1 MGEKSKGLLKTTEES
16 AVRQLRTVFRKGNT
30 LKFTELNL
38 SAELMA
44 EIENAGFTEPSPI
57 QEQTIPLALEGKD
70 VIGQAQTGTGKTAA
84 FGFPTLEKINTENQ
98 TIQALVIAP
107 TRELAVQSQEELFRF
122 GRAKGVKV
130 RSVYGGS
137 SIEKQIKALRS
148 GAHIVVGTPG
158 RLLDLIKR
166 KALRLDNIE
175 TLILDEADEM
185 LNMGFLEDIEAIIS
199 RVPESRQTLL
209 FSATM
214 PDAIKRI
221 GVQFMKDPEHVKIA
235 AKELTTDLVD
245 QYYIRV
251 REGEKFDTM
260 TRLMDVDQPE
270 LAIVFGRTKRR
281 VDELTRGLK
290 IRGFRAEGIHG
301 DLDQNKRLR
310 VLRDFKNGNLDVLV
324 ATDVAAR
331 GLDISGVTHV
341 YNYDIP
347 QEAESYVHR
356 IGRTG
361 RAGQSG
367 QSITFVSP
375 NEMGY
380 LAIIENT
387 TKKRMKGLKP
397 ATAEDAFQA
406 KKKVALKKIERD
418 FANET
423 IRANFEKFGKDA
435 RELAAEFSPEEL
447 AMYILT
453 LTVQDPDMQEKV
465 EIAQE
470 RPLPF
475 KPAGGGFKGKGGGG
489 RRNDRG
495 GNRDRNDRDRGGY
508 RGDRR
513 RGDRDRNDRDFK
525 RRDRD
530 DRDRFKK
537 DNRHKDNKKPHKNTS
552 SEKKTGFVI
561 RNKGDK

>member
-1 MGEKSKGLLKTTEES
+1 MYKLS
-16 AVRQLRTVFRKGNT
+16 AIGWLRTIFRKKNN
-30 LKFTELNL
+30 LKFNEFNL
-38 SAELMA
+38 SADLLA
-44 EIENAGFTEPSPI
+44 EIEKAGFVEASPI

-84 FGFPTLEKINTENQ
+84 FGLPTLEKIRTEEA

-122 GRAKGVKV
+122 GRSKGVKV

-137 SIEKQIKALRS
+137 NIEKQIKALKS

-166 KALRLDNIE
+166 KALKLQDIE

-199 RVPESRQTLL
+199 RVPENRQTLL

-214 PDAIKRI
+214 PEAIKRI

-235 AKELTTDLVD
+235 AKELTTELVD

-251 REGEKFDTM
+251 KEQEKFDTM
-260 TRLMDVDQPE
+260 TRLMDVEQPE

-310 VLRDFKNGNLDVLV
+310 VLRDFKNGNLDILV

-347 QEAESYVHR
+347 QDPESYVHR

-361 RAGQSG
+361 RAGKSG
-367 QSITFVSP
+367 QSITFVAP

-380 LAIIENT
+380 LQIIENL

-397 ATAEDAFQA
+397 ATAEEAFQA
-406 KKKVALKKIERD
+406 KKHVALKKIERD
-418 FANET
+418 FADET
-423 IRANFEKFGKDA
+423 IRGNFDKFAKDA
-435 RELAAEFSPEEL
+435 LKLAAEFSPEEL
-447 AMYILT
+447 AMYILS
-453 LTVQDPDMQEKV
+453 LTVQDPDSLPEV
-465 EIAQE
+465 EIARE
-470 RPLPF
+470 KPLPF
-475 KPAGGGFKGKGGGG
+475 KPSGGGFGAKGKSGRGG
-489 RRNDRG
+489 RR
-495 GNRDRNDRDRGGY
+495 
-508 RGDRR
+508 GD
-513 RGDRDRNDRDFK
+513 D

-530 DRDRFKK
+530 RRGNGRRDDFKKGSSKNDRFEKEK
-537 DNRHKDNKKPHKNTS
+537 RYRKDNKKPRNTS

>member
-1 MGEKSKGLLKTTEES
+1 M
-16 AVRQLRTVFRKGNT
+16 
-30 LKFTELNL
+30 KFNELHLSTELL
-38 SAELMA
+38 A
-44 EIENAGFTEPSPI
+44 EIEKAGFVEASPI
-57 QEQTIPLALEGKD
+57 QEQTIPLAMAGKD

-84 FGFPTLEKINTENQ
+84 FGFPTLEKIDTDNPAV
-98 TIQALVIAP
+98 QALIIAP

-122 GRAKGVKV
+122 GRSKGVKV

-137 SIEKQIKALRS
+137 SIEKQIKALKS

-166 KALRLDNIE
+166 KALKLNQIE

-185 LNMGFLEDIEAIIS
+185 LNMGFLEDIESIIS
-199 RVPESRQTLL
+199 RVPEERQTLL

-221 GVQFMKDPEHVKIA
+221 GVKFMKEPEYVKIA
-235 AKELTTDLVD
+235 AKELTTELVD

-251 REGEKFDTM
+251 KENEKFDTM
-260 TRLMDVDQPE
+260 TRLMDVEQPE
-270 LAIVFGRTKRR
+270 LSIVFGRTKRR

-301 DLDQNKRLR
+301 DLDQGKRLR

-347 QEAESYVHR
+347 QDPESYVHR

-361 RAGQSG
+361 RAGKSG
-367 QSITFVSP
+367 QSITFVAP

-380 LAIIENT
+380 LQIIENL

-397 ATAEDAFQA
+397 ATAEEAFQA

-418 FANET
+418 FADES
-423 IRANFEKFGKDA
+423 IRSNFEKFGKDA
-435 RELAAEFSPEEL
+435 RKLAAEFSPEEL
-447 AMYILT
+447 AMYILS
-453 LTVQDPDMQEKV
+453 LTVQDPDALTEV
-465 EIAQE
+465 EIARE
-470 RPLPF
+470 KPLPF
-475 KPAGGGFKGKGGGG
+475 KPSGGGFGGKGKGS
-489 RRNDRG
+489 RG
-495 GNRDRNDRDRGGY
+495 GNSNCRSNENRRDRGG
-508 RGDRR
+508 
-513 RGDRDRNDRDFK
+513 
-525 RRDRD
+525 RRDQ
-530 DRDRFKK
+530 FKK
-537 DNRHKDNKKPHKNTS
+537 GRKDERFDKENRYRKDHKKPRNTS

>member
-1 MGEKSKGLLKTTEES
+1 M
-16 AVRQLRTVFRKGNT
+16 
-30 LKFTELNL
+30 KFNELHLSTELL
-38 SAELMA
+38 A
-44 EIENAGFTEPSPI
+44 EIEKAGFVEASPI
-57 QEQTIPLALEGKD
+57 QEQTIPLAMAGKD

-84 FGFPTLEKINTENQ
+84 FGFPTLEKIDTDNPAV
-98 TIQALVIAP
+98 QALVIAP

-122 GRAKGVKV
+122 GRSKGVKV

-137 SIEKQIKALRS
+137 SIEKQIKALKS

-166 KALRLDNIE
+166 KALKLDQIE

-185 LNMGFLEDIEAIIS
+185 LNMGFLEDIESIIS
-199 RVPESRQTLL
+199 RVPEERQTLL

-221 GVQFMKDPEHVKIA
+221 GVKFMKEPEHVKIA
-235 AKELTTDLVD
+235 AKELTTELVD

-251 REGEKFDTM
+251 KENEKFDTM
-260 TRLMDVDQPE
+260 TRLMDVEQPE
-270 LAIVFGRTKRR
+270 LSIVFGRTKRR

-301 DLDQNKRLR
+301 DLDQGKRLR

-347 QEAESYVHR
+347 QDPESYVHR

-361 RAGQSG
+361 RAGKSG
-367 QSITFVSP
+367 QSITFVAP

-380 LAIIENT
+380 LQIIENL

-397 ATAEDAFQA
+397 ATAEEAFQA

-418 FANET
+418 FADES
-423 IRANFEKFGKDA
+423 IRSNFEKFSKDA
-435 RELAAEFSPEEL
+435 RKLAAEFSPEEL
-447 AMYILT
+447 AMYILS
-453 LTVQDPDMQEKV
+453 LTVQDPDTLPEV
-465 EIAQE
+465 EIARE
-470 RPLPF
+470 KPLPF
-475 KPAGGGFKGKGGGG
+475 KPSGGGFGGKGKGS
-489 RRNDRG
+489 RG
-495 GNRDRNDRDRGGY
+495 GNGNRRNNDNRRDRGG
-508 RGDRR
+508 
-513 RGDRDRNDRDFK
+513 
-525 RRDRD
+525 RRDQ
-530 DRDRFKK
+530 FKK
-537 DNRHKDNKKPHKNTS
+537 GRKEERFDKENRYRKDHKKPRNTS

>member
-1 MGEKSKGLLKTTEES
+1 M
-16 AVRQLRTVFRKGNT
+16 
-30 LKFTELNL
+30 KFIELNL
-38 SAELMA
+38 SDAILA
-44 EIENAGFTEPSPI
+44 AIEKAGFETPSPI

-84 FGFPTLEKINTENQ
+84 FGLPTLNKIDVGNPA
-98 TIQALVIAP
+98 IQALVIAP

-122 GRAKGVKV
+122 GREKGVKV

-137 SIEKQIKALRS
+137 SIEKQIKALKS

-166 KALRLDNIE
+166 KALKLNGIE

-185 LNMGFLEDIEAIIS
+185 LNMGFLEDIESIIS

-245 QYYIRV
+245 QYYIRIK
-251 REGEKFDTM
+251 ENEKFDTM

-270 LAIVFGRTKRR
+270 LSIVFGRTKRR

-290 IRGFRAEGIHG
+290 LRGYRAEGIHG
-301 DLDQNKRLR
+301 DLDQGKRLR
-310 VLRDFKNGNLDVLV
+310 VLRDFKNDNLDILV

-347 QEAESYVHR
+347 QDPESYVHR

-361 RAGQSG
+361 RAGKSG
-367 QSITFVSP
+367 LSITFVSP

-380 LAIIENT
+380 LKIIEDL
-387 TKKRMKGLKP
+387 TKKRMKGMKP
-397 ATAEDAFQA
+397 ATAEEAFKA
-406 KKKVALKKIERD
+406 SKRVALKKIERD
-418 FANET
+418 FADEKV
-423 IRANFEKFGKDA
+423 RANFDKFKGDA
-435 RELAAEFSPEEL
+435 IKLAQEFTPEEL
-447 AMYILT
+447 AQYILT
-453 LTVQDPDMQEKV
+453 LTVQDPEMMPKV
-465 EIAQE
+465 EIANE
-470 RPLPF
+470 KPLPF
-475 KPAGGGFKGKGGGG
+475 KYVGGKGGGRG
-489 RRNDRG
+489 RSDRRSNDRNRG
-495 GNRDRNDRDRGGY
+495 GRNRSDRNGE
-508 RGDRR
+508 RR
-513 RGDRDRNDRDFK
+513 EFK
-525 RRDRD
+525 RTSNKNR
-530 DRDRFKK
+530 K
-537 DNRHKDNKKPHKNTS
+537 DFYNKDNKKPHRTS
-552 SEKKTGFVI
+552 SEKKNGFVI

>member
-1 MGEKSKGLLKTTEES
+1 M
-16 AVRQLRTVFRKGNT
+16 
-30 LKFTELNL
+30 KFTELHL
-38 SAELMA
+38 AEDILQA
-44 EIENAGFTEPSPI
+44 VDKAGFVEPSPI
-57 QEQTIPLALEGKD
+57 QELTIPLALEGKD

-84 FGFPTLEKINTENQ
+84 FGLPTLNKIDAENKA
-98 TIQALVIAP
+98 IQALVIAP

-122 GRAKGVKV
+122 GREKGVKV

-166 KALRLDNIE
+166 RALKLNTVE

-199 RVPESRQTLL
+199 HVPEERQTLL

-221 GVQFMKDPEHVKIA
+221 GVKFMKEPEHVKIA
-235 AKELTTDLVD
+235 AKELTSDKVE
-245 QYYIRV
+245 QFYIRV
-251 REGEKFDTM
+251 KEQEKFDTM
-260 TRLMDVDQPE
+260 TRLIDVDQPE
-270 LAIVFGRTKRR
+270 LSIVFGRTKRR

-290 IRGFRAEGIHG
+290 LRGYRAEGIHG

-310 VLRDFKNGNLDVLV
+310 VIRDFKNDNLDILV

-347 QEAESYVHR
+347 QDPESYVHR

-361 RAGQSG
+361 RAGKSG

-380 LAIIENT
+380 LSIIEKLTN
-387 TKKRMKGLKP
+387 KRMKGLKP
-397 ATAEDAFQA
+397 ATAEEAFQA
-406 KKKVALKKIERD
+406 KKRVALKKIERD
-418 FANET
+418 FADEAVRT
-423 IRANFEKFGKDA
+423 NFEKFKGDA
-435 RELAAEFSPEEL
+435 VKLATEFSPEEL
-447 AMYILT
+447 ALYILS
-453 LTVQDPDMQEKV
+453 LTVQDPETMPEV
-465 EIAQE
+465 EISRE
-470 RPLPF
+470 KPLPF
-475 KPAGGGFKGKGGGG
+475 KSSGSHKGKGGRGNNNYRSGG
-489 RRNDRG
+489 RDRYR
-495 GNRDRNDRDRGGY
+495 RDNNGR
-508 RGDRR
+508 
-513 RGDRDRNDRDFK
+513 RDFK
-525 RRDRD
+525 RVSNKNRKD
-530 DRDRFKK
+530 FEKK
-537 DNRHKDNKKPHKNTS
+537 DNKRPHRTS
-552 SEKKTGFVI
+552 SEKKNGFVI
-561 RNKGDK
+561 RNKGDR

>member
-1 MGEKSKGLLKTTEES
+1 M
-16 AVRQLRTVFRKGNT
+16 
-30 LKFTELNL
+30 
-38 SAELMA
+38 SAELLA
-44 EIENAGFTEPSPI
+44 EIDKAGFVEASPI
-57 QEQTIPLALEGKD
+57 QEQTIPLAMAGKD

-84 FGFPTLEKINTENQ
+84 FGFPTLEKIDTEDPVV
-98 TIQALVIAP
+98 QALVIAP

-122 GRAKGVKV
+122 GRSKGVKV

-166 KALRLDNIE
+166 KALKLNHVE

-199 RVPESRQTLL
+199 RVPEERQTLL

-221 GVQFMKDPEHVKIA
+221 GVKFMKEPTHVKIA
-235 AKELTTDLVD
+235 AKELTTELVD

-251 REGEKFDTM
+251 KENEKFDTM
-260 TRLMDVDQPE
+260 TRLMDVEQPE
-270 LAIVFGRTKRR
+270 LSIVFGRTKRR

-301 DLDQNKRLR
+301 DLDQGKRLR

-347 QEAESYVHR
+347 QDPESYVHR

-361 RAGQSG
+361 RAGKSG
-367 QSITFVSP
+367 QSITFVAP

-380 LAIIENT
+380 LQIIESL
-387 TKKRMKGLKP
+387 TKKRMKGMKP
-397 ATAEDAFQA
+397 ATAEEAFQA

-418 FANET
+418 FADEN
-423 IRANFEKFGKDA
+423 IRSNFEKFGKDA
-435 RELAAEFSPEEL
+435 RKLAAEFTPEEL
-447 AMYILT
+447 ALYILS
-453 LTVQDPDMQEKV
+453 LTVQDPDTLPEV
-465 EIAQE
+465 EIARE
-470 RPLPF
+470 KPLPF
-475 KPAGGGFKGKGGGG
+475 KYVSGANKGN
-489 RRNDRG
+489 RNNKG
-495 GNRDRNDRDRGGY
+495 GNRRERGS
-508 RGDRR
+508 R
-513 RGDRDRNDRDFK
+513 RGNYKKGGRNEYFDKEK
-525 RRDRD
+525 RYR
-530 DRDRFKK
+530 KE
-537 DNRHKDNKKPHKNTS
+537 HKKPRNTS

>member
-1 MGEKSKGLLKTTEES
+1 M
-16 AVRQLRTVFRKGNT
+16 
-30 LKFTELNL
+30 KFTELHL
-38 SAELMA
+38 AEDILQA
-44 EIENAGFTEPSPI
+44 VEKAGFVEPSPI
-57 QEQTIPLALEGKD
+57 QEMTIPLALEGKD

-84 FGFPTLEKINTENQ
+84 FGLPTLNKIAIDNNV
-98 TIQALVIAP
+98 IQALVIAP

-122 GRAKGVKV
+122 GREKGVKV

-137 SIEKQIKALRS
+137 SIDKQIKALRS

-166 KALRLDNIE
+166 KALKLNHVE

-199 RVPESRQTLL
+199 HVPDERQTLL

-221 GVQFMKDPEHVKIA
+221 GVKFMKEPEHGKIA
-235 AKELTTDLVD
+235 AKELTSDNVE
-245 QYYIRV
+245 QFYIRV
-251 REGEKFDTM
+251 KEREKFDTM
-260 TRLMDVDQPE
+260 TRLIDIEQPE
-270 LAIVFGRTKRR
+270 LSIVFGRTKRR

-290 IRGFRAEGIHG
+290 LRGYRAEGIHG

-310 VLRDFKNGNLDVLV
+310 VIRDFKNDNLDILV

-347 QEAESYVHR
+347 QDPESYVHR

-361 RAGQSG
+361 RAGKSG
-367 QSITFVSP
+367 KSVTFVSP

-380 LAIIENT
+380 LSIIENL

-397 ATAEDAFQA
+397 ATAQEAFQA
-406 KKKVALKKIERD
+406 KKAVALKKIERD
-418 FANET
+418 FADET
-423 IRANFEKFGKDA
+423 IRSNFDKFKGDA
-435 RELAAEFSPEEL
+435 IKLAGEFSPEEL
-447 AMYILT
+447 ALYILS
-453 LTVQDPDMQEKV
+453 LTVQDPETMPEV
-465 EIAQE
+465 EISRE

-475 KPAGGGFKGKGGGG
+475 KPSGSNRGGGKGGRNSRGRGG
-489 RRNDRG
+489 RDRYRRD
-495 GNRDRNDRDRGGY
+495 NRDGNGR
-508 RGDRR
+508 
-513 RGDRDRNDRDFK
+513 RDFK
-525 RRDRD
+525 RKSNKNFRDFD
-530 DRDRFKK
+530 KK
-537 DNRHKDNKKPHKNTS
+537 DNKRPHRTS
-552 SEKKTGFVI
+552 SEKKNGFVI
-561 RNKGDK
+561 RNKGDR

>member
-1 MGEKSKGLLKTTEES
+1 MS
-16 AVRQLRTVFRKGNT
+16 
-30 LKFTELNL
+30 TELL
-38 SAELMA
+38 A
-44 EIENAGFTEPSPI
+44 EIDKAGFVEASPI
-57 QEQTIPLALEGKD
+57 QGQTIPLAMAGKD

-84 FGFPTLEKINTENQ
+84 FGFPTLEKIDTEDP
-98 TIQALVIAP
+98 TVQALIIAP

-122 GRAKGVKV
+122 GRSKGVKV

-137 SIEKQIKALRS
+137 SIEKQIKALKS

-166 KALRLDNIE
+166 KALKLNHVE

-199 RVPESRQTLL
+199 RVPEDRQTLL

-221 GVQFMKDPEHVKIA
+221 GVKFMKEPEHVKIA
-235 AKELTTDLVD
+235 AKELTTELVD

-251 REGEKFDTM
+251 KENEKFDTM
-260 TRLMDVDQPE
+260 TRLMDVEQPE
-270 LAIVFGRTKRR
+270 LSIVFGRTKRR

-301 DLDQNKRLR
+301 DLDQGKRLR

-347 QEAESYVHR
+347 QDPESYVHR

-361 RAGQSG
+361 RAGKSG
-367 QSITFVSP
+367 QSITFVAP

-380 LAIIENT
+380 LQIIENL
-387 TKKRMKGLKP
+387 TKKRMKGMKP
-397 ATAEDAFQA
+397 ATAEEAFQA

-418 FANET
+418 FADET
-423 IRANFEKFGKDA
+423 IRSNFEKFGKDA
-435 RELAAEFSPEEL
+435 RKLAAEFTPEEL
-447 AMYILT
+447 ALYILS
-453 LTVQDPDMQEKV
+453 LTVQDPDTLPEV
-465 EIAQE
+465 EIARE
-470 RPLPF
+470 KPLPF
-475 KPAGGGFKGKGGGG
+475 KYVSGANKGN
-489 RRNDRG
+489 RNNKG
-495 GNRDRNDRDRGGY
+495 GNRRERGS
-508 RGDRR
+508 R
-513 RGDRDRNDRDFK
+513 RGNYKKGGRNEYFDKEK
-525 RRDRD
+525 RYR
-530 DRDRFKK
+530 KE
-537 DNRHKDNKKPHKNTS
+537 HKKPRNTS

>member
-1 MGEKSKGLLKTTEES
+1 M
-16 AVRQLRTVFRKGNT
+16 
-30 LKFTELNL
+30 KFTDLNL
-38 SAELMA
+38 SEDIQSAVVA
-44 EIENAGFTEPSPI
+44 AGFEQPSPI
-57 QEQTIPLALEGKD
+57 QELTIPLALEGKD

-84 FGFPTLEKINTENQ
+84 FGLPTLDKIRTEEN

-122 GRAKGVKV
+122 GRDKGVKV

-166 KALRLDNIE
+166 KALKLNNIE

-199 RVPESRQTLL
+199 RVPEERQTLL

-221 GVQFMKDPEHVKIA
+221 GVQFMKDPEHVKIK
-235 AKELTTDLVD
+235 AKELTNVNVD
-245 QYYIRV
+245 QYFIRV
-251 REGEKFDTM
+251 KEQEKFDTM

-270 LAIVFGRTKRR
+270 LSIVFGRTKRR

-290 IRGFRAEGIHG
+290 LRGFRAEGIHG

-310 VLRDFKNGNLDVLV
+310 IIRDFKNGQIDILV

-347 QEAESYVHR
+347 QDPESYVHR

-361 RAGQSG
+361 RAGRKGRSFTLVVGREIYRIRDIERICNTQIKPRMVPSVAD
-367 QSITFVSP
+367 IT
-375 NEMGY
+375 
-380 LAIIENT
+380 
-387 TKKRMKGLKP
+387 
-397 ATAEDAFQA
+397 QA
-406 KKKVALKKIERD
+406 KASQIL
-418 FANET
+418 
-423 IRANFEKFGKDA
+423 IRLWK
-435 RELAAEFSPEEL
+435 
-447 AMYILT
+447 
-453 LTVQDPDMQEKV
+453 
-465 EIAQE
+465 
-470 RPLPF
+470 
-475 KPAGGGFKGKGGGG
+475 
-489 RRNDRG
+489 
-495 GNRDRNDRDRGGY
+495 
-508 RGDRR
+508 
-513 RGDRDRNDRDFK
+513 
-525 RRDRD
+525 
-530 DRDRFKK
+530 
-537 DNRHKDNKKPHKNTS
+537 
-552 SEKKTGFVI
+552 
-561 RNKGDK
+561 

>member
-1 MGEKSKGLLKTTEES
+1 M
-16 AVRQLRTVFRKGNT
+16 
-30 LKFTELNL
+30 KFTELHL
-38 SAELMA
+38 S
-44 EIENAGFTEPSPI
+44 ENILKAVEKAGFEEPSPI
-57 QEQTIPLALEGKD
+57 QELTIPLALEGKD
-70 VIGQAQTGTGKTAA
+70 IIGQAQTGTGKTAA
-84 FGFPTLEKINTENQ
+84 FGLPTLDKIDTSRHVV
-98 TIQALVIAP
+98 QALVIAP
-107 TRELAVQSQEELFRF
+107 TRELAVQGQEELFRF
-122 GRAKGVKV
+122 GREKGVKV

-166 KALRLDNIE
+166 KALKLDHVE

-199 RVPESRQTLL
+199 RVPENRQTLL

-214 PDAIKRI
+214 PEAIKRI
-221 GVQFMKDPEHVKIA
+221 GVKFMYDPEHVRVA

-251 REGEKFDTM
+251 KEQEKFDTM
-260 TRLMDVDQPE
+260 TRLIDVERPE

-290 IRGFRAEGIHG
+290 LRGYRAEGIHG
-301 DLDQNKRLR
+301 DLDQGKRLR
-310 VLRDFKNGNLDVLV
+310 VLRDFKNDNIDILV

-347 QEAESYVHR
+347 QDPESYVHR

-361 RAGQSG
+361 RAGKHG
-367 QSITFVSP
+367 QSVTFVAP

-380 LAIIENT
+380 LSIIEKL

-397 ATAEDAFQA
+397 ATAEEAFKA

-418 FANET
+418 FADET
-423 IRANFEKFGKDA
+423 VRASFDKFKGDA
-435 RELAAEFSPEEL
+435 IKLAAEFTPEEL
-447 AMYILT
+447 ALYILS
-453 LTVQDPDMQEKV
+453 LTVKDPESLPKI
-465 EIAQE
+465 EIARE
-470 RPLPF
+470 KPLPF
-475 KPAGGGFKGKGGGG
+475 KPSGAHNNDRKGGRG
-489 RRNDRG
+489 RDNRR
-495 GNRDRNDRDRGGY
+495 GNRS
-508 RGDRR
+508 DRR
-513 RGDRDRNDRDFK
+513 RDNRDNHYEFKRTSSKNKRDFQS
-525 RRDRD
+525 
-530 DRDRFKK
+530 
-537 DNRHKDNKKPHKNTS
+537 KDNKRPHRTS
-552 SEKKTGFVI
+552 SEKKAGFVI
-561 RNKGDK
+561 RNKGER

>member
-1 MGEKSKGLLKTTEES
+1 MIPSCIGW
-16 AVRQLRTVFRKGNT
+16 LRTTLRKKKIV
-30 LKFTELNL
+30 KFNEFKL
-38 SAELMA
+38 SAELLV
-44 EIENAGFTEPSPI
+44 EIDKAGFVEASPI

-84 FGFPTLEKINTENQ
+84 FGLPTLEKIRTEEA

-122 GRAKGVKV
+122 GRSKGVKV

-137 SIEKQIKALRS
+137 SIEKQIKALKS

-166 KALRLDNIE
+166 KALKLQDVE

-214 PDAIKRI
+214 PEAIKRI

-235 AKELTTDLVD
+235 AKELTTELVD

-251 REGEKFDTM
+251 KEQEKFDTM
-260 TRLMDVDQPE
+260 TRLMDVEQPE
-270 LAIVFGRTKRR
+270 LSIVFGRTKRR

-347 QEAESYVHR
+347 QDPESYVHR

-361 RAGQSG
+361 RAGKSG

-380 LAIIENT
+380 LQIIENL

-397 ATAEDAFQA
+397 ASAEEAFQA
-406 KKKVALKKIERD
+406 KKQVALKKIERD
-418 FANET
+418 FANEE
-423 IRANFEKFGKDA
+423 IRRNFEKFGKDA
-435 RELAAEFSPEEL
+435 RQLASEFSPEEL
-447 AMYILT
+447 AMYILS
-453 LTVQDPDMQEKV
+453 LTVQDPDSLPEV
-465 EIAQE
+465 EIARE
-470 RPLPF
+470 KPLPF
-475 KPAGGGFKGKGGGG
+475 KPSGGGFGGKGKSGRGG
-489 RRNDRG
+489 RR
-495 GNRDRNDRDRGGY
+495 
-508 RGDRR
+508 GD
-513 RGDRDRNDRDFK
+513 D

-530 DRDRFKK
+530 RRSNGRRDDYRKGGRSKDRFDKEKRYRK
-537 DNRHKDNKKPHKNTS
+537 DNRKPRNTS

>member
-1 MGEKSKGLLKTTEES
+1 MQCIERSVIKW
-16 AVRQLRTVFRKGNT
+16 LRTTFRKKKQ
-30 LKFTELNL
+30 LKFNEFNL
-38 SAELMA
+38 SASLLA
-44 EIENAGFTEPSPI
+44 EIEKAGFVEASPI

-84 FGFPTLEKINTENQ
+84 FGLPTLEKIDVDNTV
-98 TIQALVIAP
+98 IQALVIAP

-122 GRAKGVKV
+122 GRSKGVKV

-137 SIEKQIKALRS
+137 SIEKQIKALKS

-166 KALRLDNIE
+166 KALKLNHIE

-199 RVPESRQTLL
+199 RVPEERQTLL

-214 PDAIKRI
+214 PEAIKRI
-221 GVQFMKDPEHVKIA
+221 GVQFMKEPEHVKIA
-235 AKELTTDLVD
+235 AKELTTELVD

-251 REGEKFDTM
+251 KEGEKFDTM
-260 TRLMDVDQPE
+260 TRLMDVEQPE

-347 QEAESYVHR
+347 QDPESYVHR

-361 RAGQSG
+361 RAGKSG
-367 QSITFVSP
+367 QSITFVAP

-380 LAIIENT
+380 LQIIENL
-387 TKKRMKGLKP
+387 TKKRMKGMKP
-397 ATAEDAFQA
+397 ATAEEAFQA
-406 KKKVALKKIERD
+406 KKQVALKKIERD
-418 FANET
+418 FEDES
-423 IRANFEKFGKDA
+423 IRTNFEKFGKDA
-435 RELAAEFSPEEL
+435 RKLAAEFTPEEL
-447 AMYILT
+447 AMYILS
-453 LTVQDPDMQEKV
+453 LTVQDPDSLPEV
-465 EIAQE
+465 EIARE
-470 RPLPF
+470 KPLPF
-475 KPAGGGFKGKGGGG
+475 KPSSGGFGGKGKGG
-489 RRNDRG
+489 RG
-495 GNRDRNDRDRGGY
+495 NGY
-508 RGDRR
+508 RGDQR
-513 RGDRDRNDRDFK
+513 RDRNRREDRDGGRRDFK
-525 RRDRD
+525 RKSNKNSRD
-530 DRDRFKK
+530 FEGKG
-537 DNRHKDNKKPHKNTS
+537 NKRPHRTS
-552 SEKKTGFVI
+552 NEKKNGFVI

>member
-1 MGEKSKGLLKTTEES
+1 MGW
-16 AVRQLRTVFRKGNT
+16 LRTTFRKKNNV
-30 LKFTELNL
+30 KFNELNL
-38 SAELMA
+38 SADLLA
-44 EIENAGFTEPSPI
+44 EIEKAGFVEASPI

-84 FGFPTLEKINTENQ
+84 FGLPTLEKIRTEEA

-122 GRAKGVKV
+122 GRSKGVKV

-137 SIEKQIKALRS
+137 SIEKQIKALKS

-166 KALRLDNIE
+166 KALKLQDIE

-199 RVPESRQTLL
+199 RVPENRQTLL

-221 GVQFMKDPEHVKIA
+221 GVQFMKEPEHVKIA
-235 AKELTTDLVD
+235 AKELTTELVD

-251 REGEKFDTM
+251 KEQEKFDTM
-260 TRLMDVDQPE
+260 TRLMDVEQPE

-310 VLRDFKNGNLDVLV
+310 VLRDFKNGNLDILV

-347 QEAESYVHR
+347 QDPESYVHR

-361 RAGQSG
+361 RAGKSG
-367 QSITFVSP
+367 QSITFVAP

-380 LAIIENT
+380 LQIIENL

-397 ATAEDAFQA
+397 ASAEEAFQA
-406 KKKVALKKIERD
+406 KKQVALKKIERD
-418 FANET
+418 FADET
-423 IRANFEKFGKDA
+423 IRSNFEKFGKDA
-435 RELAAEFSPEEL
+435 RKLAAEFTPEEL
-447 AMYILT
+447 AMYILS
-453 LTVQDPDMQEKV
+453 LTVQDPDSLPEV
-465 EIAQE
+465 EIARE
-470 RPLPF
+470 KPLPF
-475 KPAGGGFKGKGGGG
+475 KPSGNGFGGKAKGGRGG
-489 RRNDRG
+489 RR
-495 GNRDRNDRDRGGY
+495 
-508 RGDRR
+508 GD
-513 RGDRDRNDRDFK
+513 D

-530 DRDRFKK
+530 RRGNGRRDDFKKGSRGNDRFDK
-537 DNRHKDNKKPHKNTS
+537 DRRYRNKDNKKPRNTS
-552 SEKKTGFVI
+552 SEKQTGFVI

>member
-1 MGEKSKGLLKTTEES
+1 MQCIERSVIKW
-16 AVRQLRTVFRKGNT
+16 LRTTFRKKKQ
-30 LKFTELNL
+30 LKFNEFNL
-38 SAELMA
+38 SASLLA
-44 EIENAGFTEPSPI
+44 EIEKAGFVEASPI

-84 FGFPTLEKINTENQ
+84 FGLPTLEKIDVDNTV
-98 TIQALVIAP
+98 IQALVIAP

-122 GRAKGVKV
+122 GRSKGVKV

-137 SIEKQIKALRS
+137 SIEKQIKALKS

-166 KALRLDNIE
+166 KALKLNHIE

-199 RVPESRQTLL
+199 RVPEERQTLL

-221 GVQFMKDPEHVKIA
+221 GVQFMKEPEHVKIA
-235 AKELTTDLVD
+235 AKELTTELVD

-251 REGEKFDTM
+251 KEGEKFDTM
-260 TRLMDVDQPE
+260 TRLMDVEQPE

-347 QEAESYVHR
+347 QDPESYVHR

-361 RAGQSG
+361 RAGKSG
-367 QSITFVSP
+367 QSITFVAP

-380 LAIIENT
+380 LQIIENL
-387 TKKRMKGLKP
+387 TKKRMKGMKP
-397 ATAEDAFQA
+397 ATAEEAFQA
-406 KKKVALKKIERD
+406 KKHVALKKIERD
-418 FANET
+418 FEDES
-423 IRANFEKFGKDA
+423 IRTNFEKFGKDA
-435 RELAAEFSPEEL
+435 RKLAAEFTPEEL
-447 AMYILT
+447 AMYILS
-453 LTVQDPDMQEKV
+453 LTVQDPDSLPEV
-465 EIAQE
+465 EIARE
-470 RPLPF
+470 KPLPF
-475 KPAGGGFKGKGGGG
+475 KPSSGGFGGKGKGG
-489 RRNDRG
+489 RG
-495 GNRDRNDRDRGGY
+495 NGY
-508 RGDRR
+508 RGDQR
-513 RGDRDRNDRDFK
+513 RDRNRREDRDGGRRDFK
-525 RRDRD
+525 RKSNKNSRD
-530 DRDRFKK
+530 FEGKG
-537 DNRHKDNKKPHKNTS
+537 NKRPHRTS
-552 SEKKTGFVI
+552 NEKKNGFVI

>member
-1 MGEKSKGLLKTTEES
+1 MLS
-16 AVRQLRTVFRKGNT
+16 AIGWLRTTFRKKKNV
-30 LKFTELNL
+30 KFNEFNL
-38 SAELMA
+38 SAELLA
-44 EIENAGFTEPSPI
+44 EIEKAGFVEASPI

-84 FGFPTLEKINTENQ
+84 FGLPTLEKIRTEEA

-122 GRAKGVKV
+122 GRSKGVKV

-137 SIEKQIKALRS
+137 SIEKQIKALKS

-166 KALRLDNIE
+166 KALKLYDIE

-199 RVPESRQTLL
+199 RVPENRQTLL

-214 PDAIKRI
+214 PEAIKRI
-221 GVQFMKDPEHVKIA
+221 GVQFMKEPEHVKIA
-235 AKELTTDLVD
+235 AKELTTELVD

-251 REGEKFDTM
+251 KEQEKFDTM
-260 TRLMDVDQPE
+260 TRLMDVEQPE

-347 QEAESYVHR
+347 QDPESYVHR

-361 RAGQSG
+361 RAGKSG
-367 QSITFVSP
+367 QSITFVAP

-380 LAIIENT
+380 LQIIENL

-397 ATAEDAFQA
+397 ASAEEAFQA
-406 KKKVALKKIERD
+406 KKQVALKKIERD
-418 FANET
+418 FADES
-423 IRANFEKFGKDA
+423 IRGNFEKFAKDA
-435 RELAAEFSPEEL
+435 RKLAAEFSPEEL
-447 AMYILT
+447 AMYILS
-453 LTVQDPDMQEKV
+453 LTVQDPDSLPEV
-465 EIAQE
+465 EIARE
-470 RPLPF
+470 KPLPF
-475 KPAGGGFKGKGGGG
+475 KPSGNGFAGKAKGGRGG
-489 RRNDRG
+489 RR
-495 GNRDRNDRDRGGY
+495 
-508 RGDRR
+508 GD
-513 RGDRDRNDRDFK
+513 D

-530 DRDRFKK
+530 RRGNGRRDEFKKGSRGNDRFDK
-537 DNRHKDNKKPHKNTS
+537 DRRYRNKDNKKPRNTS

>member
-1 MGEKSKGLLKTTEES
+1 M
-16 AVRQLRTVFRKGNT
+16 
-30 LKFTELNL
+30 KFNELNL
-38 SAELMA
+38 SAELLA
-44 EIENAGFTEPSPI
+44 EVDKAGFVEASPI

-84 FGFPTLEKINTENQ
+84 FGLPTLEKIHTEDQ

-122 GRAKGVKV
+122 GRSKGVKV

-137 SIEKQIKALRS
+137 SIEKQIKALKS

-166 KALRLDNIE
+166 KALKLQDIE

-199 RVPESRQTLL
+199 RVPENRQTLL

-214 PDAIKRI
+214 PEAIKRI
-221 GVQFMKDPEHVKIA
+221 GVQFMKDPEHVKIV
-235 AKELTTDLVD
+235 AKELTTELVD

-251 REGEKFDTM
+251 KEQEKFDTM
-260 TRLMDVDQPE
+260 TRLMDVEQPE

-347 QEAESYVHR
+347 QDPESYVHR

-361 RAGQSG
+361 RAGKSG
-367 QSITFVSP
+367 QSITFVAP

-380 LAIIENT
+380 LQIIENL

-397 ATAEDAFQA
+397 ATAEEAFQA
-406 KKKVALKKIERD
+406 KKQVALKKIERD
-418 FANET
+418 FADEA
-423 IRANFEKFGKDA
+423 IRGNFDKFAKDA
-435 RELAAEFSPEEL
+435 RKLAAEFSPEEL
-447 AMYILT
+447 AMYILS
-453 LTVQDPDMQEKV
+453 LTVQDPDSLPEV
-465 EIAQE
+465 EIARE
-470 RPLPF
+470 KPLPF
-475 KPAGGGFKGKGGGG
+475 KPSGGGFGGKGKSGRGG
-489 RRNDRG
+489 RR
-495 GNRDRNDRDRGGY
+495 
-508 RGDRR
+508 GD
-513 RGDRDRNDRDFK
+513 D

-530 DRDRFKK
+530 RRGNGRRDDYRKGGRSNDRFDKEKRYRK
-537 DNRHKDNKKPHKNTS
+537 DHKKPRNTS

>member
-1 MGEKSKGLLKTTEES
+1 MLS
-16 AVRQLRTVFRKGNT
+16 AIGWLRTTFRKKKNV
-30 LKFTELNL
+30 KFNEFNL
-38 SAELMA
+38 SAELLA
-44 EIENAGFTEPSPI
+44 EIEKAGFVEASPI

-84 FGFPTLEKINTENQ
+84 FGLPTLEKIRTEEA

-122 GRAKGVKV
+122 GRSKGVKV

-137 SIEKQIKALRS
+137 SIEKQIKALKS

-166 KALRLDNIE
+166 KALKLYDIE

-199 RVPESRQTLL
+199 RVPENRQTLL

-214 PDAIKRI
+214 PEAIKRI
-221 GVQFMKDPEHVKIA
+221 GVQFMKEPEHVKIA
-235 AKELTTDLVD
+235 AKELTTELVD

-251 REGEKFDTM
+251 KEQEKFDTM
-260 TRLMDVDQPE
+260 TRLMDVEQPE

-347 QEAESYVHR
+347 QDPESYVHR

-361 RAGQSG
+361 RAGKSG
-367 QSITFVSP
+367 QSITFVAP

-380 LAIIENT
+380 LQIIENL

-397 ATAEDAFQA
+397 ASAEEAFQA
-406 KKKVALKKIERD
+406 KKQVALKKIERD
-418 FANET
+418 FADES
-423 IRANFEKFGKDA
+423 IRGNFEKFAKDA
-435 RELAAEFSPEEL
+435 RKLAAEFSPEEL
-447 AMYILT
+447 AMYILS
-453 LTVQDPDMQEKV
+453 LTVQDPDSLPEV
-465 EIAQE
+465 EIARE
-470 RPLPF
+470 KPLPF
-475 KPAGGGFKGKGGGG
+475 KPSGNGFGGKGKGGRGG
-489 RRNDRG
+489 RR
-495 GNRDRNDRDRGGY
+495 
-508 RGDRR
+508 GD
-513 RGDRDRNDRDFK
+513 D

-530 DRDRFKK
+530 RRGNGRRDDFKKGNRGNDRFDK
-537 DNRHKDNKKPHKNTS
+537 DRRYRNKDNKKPRNTS

>member
-1 MGEKSKGLLKTTEES
+1 M
-16 AVRQLRTVFRKGNT
+16 
-30 LKFTELNL
+30 KFNELHL
-38 SAELMA
+38 SAELLA
-44 EIENAGFTEPSPI
+44 EIDKAGFVEASPI
-57 QEQTIPLALEGKD
+57 QEQTIPLAMAGKD

-84 FGFPTLEKINTENQ
+84 FGFPTLEKIDTEDP
-98 TIQALVIAP
+98 TVQALIIAP

-122 GRAKGVKV
+122 GRSKGVKV

-137 SIEKQIKALRS
+137 SIEKQIKALKS

-166 KALRLDNIE
+166 KALKLNHVE

-185 LNMGFLEDIEAIIS
+185 LNMGFLEDIESIIS
-199 RVPESRQTLL
+199 RVPEDRQTLL

-221 GVQFMKDPEHVKIA
+221 GVKFMKEPEHVKIA
-235 AKELTTDLVD
+235 AKELTTELVD

-251 REGEKFDTM
+251 KENEKFDTM
-260 TRLMDVDQPE
+260 TRLMDVEQPE
-270 LAIVFGRTKRR
+270 LSIVFGRTKRR

-301 DLDQNKRLR
+301 DLDQGKRLR

-347 QEAESYVHR
+347 QDPESYVHR

-361 RAGQSG
+361 RAGKSG
-367 QSITFVSP
+367 QSITFVAP

-380 LAIIENT
+380 LQIIENL
-387 TKKRMKGLKP
+387 TKKRMKGMKP
-397 ATAEDAFQA
+397 ATAEEAFQA

-418 FANET
+418 FADET
-423 IRANFEKFGKDA
+423 IRSNFEKFGKDA
-435 RELAAEFSPEEL
+435 RKLAAEFTPEEL
-447 AMYILT
+447 ALYILS
-453 LTVQDPDMQEKV
+453 LTVQDPDTLPEV
-465 EIAQE
+465 EIARE
-470 RPLPF
+470 KPLPF
-475 KPAGGGFKGKGGGG
+475 KYVSGANKGN
-489 RRNDRG
+489 RNNKG
-495 GNRDRNDRDRGGY
+495 GNRRERGS
-508 RGDRR
+508 R
-513 RGDRDRNDRDFK
+513 RGNYKKGGRNEYFDKEK
-525 RRDRD
+525 RYR
-530 DRDRFKK
+530 KE
-537 DNRHKDNKKPHKNTS
+537 HKKPRNTS